1 MIGTNNGMRR
11 TVLLFL
17 LLAACVDAQ
26 VRGLKGW
33 NIVLDPGHSQKENM
47 GIYNY
52 SEAEKNVRVALAL
65 RDILLQTT
73 DIDTVY
79 LTRTDDR
86 QIVGLTQR
94 SDYANSLG
102 AAWFHSIH
110 SNAPGANG
118 SAETN
123 NTLLLWGQYRSGQ
136 EKVPNGGKKMSSHM
150 VDLLTRG
157 MRIPTAGSFGDCSF
171 YGCTSSG
178 PYLSVNR
185 NTAMPSEL
193 SEAGY
198 HTNHVQNTR
207 NMNAEWKR
215 MEAMTFYW
223 SILDFHKITRPPVQI
238 LAGFVTDQEN
248 GDLVNGARITVAG
261 RTYVTDSYGSLFH
274 HYSSAPELLR
284 NGFYYFENLPSSPLT
299 VQIEAEDFY
308 GDTLEVALIDTF
320 ITFKDITLISKRPPF
335 VQASTPAAGED
346 RFPAWEAITL
356 LFSRPMDPACVEKAF
371 SLSPA
376 AHGTF
381 TWFNDHRS
389 LAFKPDTLQFE
400 TEYTLTI
407 SPEALD
413 RYGHQLDG
421 DQNRTAGD
429 AFVMQFTTGPADL
442 TPPRIVGATPKPNTQ
457 NVAPDAVLNFHYNEA
472 IDSASVHANRILLT
486 ASGQP
491 TPVSGKV
498 RNYIVDNRSVLSFF
512 PVENLLQNT
521 TYKVQLLPG
530 FSDLLGNTSTQQ
542 TTFYFKTSSTLFT
555 PMTLDDYEQGAGGW
569 WAPQGSGHTTGI
581 VSEKTSLQVDSLHVN
596 LKSGSSRSLRLNY
609 AWDTNRSAWFI
620 REYLEGGPAKELLF
634 DSSFVLQ
641 MWVFGDGSKTQIR
654 FCVDDRVPEA
664 AAANHE
670 VSPWFVID
678 WLGWKLVQWDI
689 ANTPAGQWLGDGR
702 LDGELAFDSIQLT
715 YTPGGKASGT
725 LYFDDLQIGKKITAG
740 ANRPVAA
747 QLPEHFSLQQN
758 YPNPFNAETVIH
770 YHAQGSN
777 RPMVLKIYDLNGR
790 TVRTF
795 TDLLPGA
802 QSISWDGRDE
812 SGRPVATGVYLYQLR
827 TAKTQ
832 QTRKMVLSR

>member
-1 MIGTNNGMRR
+1 MKQMGFLIG
-11 TVLLFL
+11 
-17 LLAACVDAQ
+17 LLAACANAQ
-26 VRGLKGW
+26 VRGLSGW
-33 NIVLDPGHSQKENM
+33 NIVLDPGHSQRENM

-65 RDILLQTT
+65 RDILMRTT

-86 QIVGLTQR
+86 QVVGLTQR

-110 SNAPGANG
+110 SNSPGANG

-136 EKVPNGGKKMSSHM
+136 EKVPNGGKKMSSYM

-157 MRIPTAGSFGDCSF
+157 MRIPTAGSFGDCSY

-193 SEAGY
+193 SEAGF
-198 HTNHVQNTR
+198 HTNPVQNTR

-223 SILDFHKITRPPVQI
+223 AILAFHKIARPPVQI
-238 LAGFVTDQEN
+238 LAGFVADQEN
-248 GDLVNGARITVAG
+248 GDLVNGATITVDG
-261 RTYVTDSYGSLFH
+261 RTYVTDSYASLFH
-274 HYSSAPELLR
+274 RYSSDPELLR
-284 NGFYYFENLPSSPLT
+284 NGFYYFENLQSSLLT
-299 VQIEAEDFY
+299 VQVQAEDFY
-308 GDTLEVALIDTF
+308 SDTLQVALTDTF
-320 ITFKDITLISKRPPF
+320 ITFKDIQLISKRPPF
-335 VQASTPAAGED
+335 VQASTPVPNAQ
-346 RFPAWEAITL
+346 RFPAWESITL

-376 AHGTF
+376 AHGKF
-381 TWFNDHRS
+381 TWFNNHRS

-400 TEYTLTI
+400 TEYTLTV

-413 RYGHQLDG
+413 RYGHHLDG
-421 DQNRTAGD
+421 DQNRVAGD
-429 AFVMQFTTGPADL
+429 PFVMKFTTGPADL
-442 TPPRIVGATPKPNTQ
+442 TPPRITGATPKPNTQ
-457 NVAPDAVLNFHYNEA
+457 NVSPEAVLNFHYSEA
-472 IDSASVHANRILLT
+472 IDSASVHQDRILLT

-491 TPVSGKV
+491 TPVFGKV
-498 RNYIVDNRSVLSFF
+498 VNYIVDNRSVLSFF
-512 PVENLLQNT
+512 PADNLQENA

-530 FSDLLGNTSTQQ
+530 FSDLLGNISTQQ
-542 TTFYFKTSSTLFT
+542 TTFYFKTGSILFT
-555 PMTLDDYEQGAGGW
+555 PIMLDDFEQEANRW

-581 VSEKTSLQVDSLHVN
+581 ISEYTSLRADSLHVN

-609 AWDTNRSAWFI
+609 AWDTGGSAWFI

-634 DSSFVLQ
+634 DSSYVLQ
-641 MWVFGDGSKTQIR
+641 LWVFGDASKSQFR
-654 FCVDDRVPEA
+654 FCVDDRVPQA

-678 WLGWKLVQWDI
+678 WMGWKLVQWDM
-689 ANTPAGQWLGDGR
+689 AVMPTGQWLGDGR
-702 LDGELAFDSIQLT
+702 LDGSLAFDSIHLT

-725 LYFDDLQIGKKITAG
+725 LYFDDLQIGKKITA
-740 ANRPVAA
+740 AVNRPVAVHR
-747 QLPEHFSLQQN
+747 PEFFSLQQN
-758 YPNPFNAETVIH
+758 YPNPFNAETVIR
-770 YHAQGSN
+770 YHSSESDGS
-777 RPMVLKIYDLNGR
+777 MVLKIYDLNGR

-795 TDLLPGA
+795 ADLLPGV
-802 QSISWDGRDE
+802 QFITWDGRDE

>member
-1 MIGTNNGMRR
+1 MRR
-11 TVLLFL
+11 MIFYFFL
-17 LLAACVDAQ
+17 LVACADAQ
-26 VRGLKGW
+26 VKGLKGW

-65 RDILLQTT
+65 RELLLQTT

-86 QIVGLTQR
+86 QLVGLTQR

-118 SAETN
+118 SAEAN

-150 VDLLTRG
+150 VDLLTRA

-198 HTNHVQNTR
+198 HTNPIQNTR

-215 MEAMTFYW
+215 MEAMSFYW
-223 SILDFHKITRPPVQI
+223 SILDFHKIPRPPVQI
-238 LAGFVTDQEN
+238 LAGFVADKEN
-248 GDLVNGARITVAG
+248 GDLVNGASVTVAG
-261 RTYVTDSYGSLFH
+261 RSYVTDSYASLFH
-274 HYSSAPELLR
+274 LYSSDPELLR

-299 VQIEAEDFY
+299 VQVKAEDFY
-308 GDTLEVALIDTF
+308 SDTLEVALIDTF
-320 ITFKDITLISKRPPF
+320 ITFKDIQLISKRPPF
-335 VQASTPAAGED
+335 VQASTPAAGEE

-356 LFSRPMDPACVEKAF
+356 LFSRPMDPARVEQAF

-376 AHGTF
+376 AQGKF
-381 TWFNDHRS
+381 TWFNDYRS
-389 LAFKPDTLQFE
+389 LVFKPDTLQFE
-400 TEYTLTI
+400 TEYTLTV

-413 RYGHQLDG
+413 RYGHHLDG
-421 DQNRTAGD
+421 DQNRVAGD
-429 AFVMQFTTGPADL
+429 AFSMTFTTGPADL
-442 TPPRIVGATPKPNTQ
+442 TPPRIVGASPKPNTQ
-457 NVAPDAVLNFHYNEA
+457 NVTPDAVLNFYYNEP
-472 IDSASVHANRILLT
+472 IDSASVHEGRILLT
-486 ASGQP
+486 ASSQP
-491 TPVSGKV
+491 TPVFGKV
-498 RNYIVDNRSVLSFF
+498 RNYLVDNRSVLSFF
-512 PVENLLQNT
+512 PAENLRENT

-542 TTFYFKTSSTLFT
+542 TTFYFKTGSTFLM
-555 PMTLDDYEQGAGGW
+555 PITLDDYEQGADWW

-581 VSEKTSLQVDSLHVN
+581 VSEKTGLQVDTLYVN
-596 LKSGSSRSLRLNY
+596 LKSESSRSLRLNY
-609 AWDTNRSAWFI
+609 AWDTSGSAWLI

-634 DSSFVLQ
+634 DSTYVLQ
-641 MWVFGDGSKTQIR
+641 LWVFGDGSKTQIR
-654 FCVDDRVPEA
+654 FCLDDRVPEKK
-664 AAANHE
+664 AANHE

-678 WLGWKLVQWDI
+678 WMGWKLVQWDM

-702 LDGELAFDSIQLT
+702 LDGSLAFDSIQLT

-740 ANRPVAA
+740 VDRPIAVHM
-747 QLPEHFSLQQN
+747 PELFALQQN
-758 YPNPFNAETVIH
+758 YPNPFTAETVIR
-770 YHAQGSN
+770 YHSPETDG
-777 RPMVLKIYDLNGR
+777 PIILKIVDLNGR

-795 TDLLPGA
+795 AGLLPGA
-802 QSISWDGRDE
+802 RSISWDGRDE

>member
-1 MIGTNNGMRR
+1 MRR
-11 TVLLFL
+11 MILFFL
-17 LLAACVDAQ
+17 LLAACANAQ
-26 VRGLKGW
+26 VKGLKGW

-65 RDILLQTT
+65 RELLLQTT

-118 SAETN
+118 SVEAN

-157 MRIPTAGSFGDCSF
+157 MRIATAGSFGDCSF

-185 NTAMPSEL
+185 NAAMPSEL

-198 HTNHVQNTR
+198 HTNPVQNTR

-223 SILDFHKITRPPVQI
+223 SILDFHKIARPPVQI
-238 LAGFVTDQEN
+238 LAGFVADQEN
-248 GDLVNGARITVAG
+248 GDLVNNARITVAG
-261 RTYVTDSYGSLFH
+261 RSYVTDSYASLFH
-274 HYSSAPELLR
+274 HYSSDSELLH

-299 VQIEAEDFY
+299 VQVEAEDFY
-308 GDTLEVALIDTF
+308 SDTLEVALIDTF
-320 ITFKDITLISKRPPF
+320 ITFKDIQLISKRPPF
-335 VQASTPAAGED
+335 VQASTPVAGDD

-356 LFSRPMDPACVEKAF
+356 LFSRPMDPAHMEQAF

-376 AHGTF
+376 AHGKF
-381 TWFNDHRS
+381 TWFNDYRS
-389 LAFKPDTLQFE
+389 VAFKPDTLQFE
-400 TEYTLTI
+400 TEYTLI
-407 SPEALD
+407 VAPEALD
-413 RYGHQLDG
+413 RYGHRLDG
-421 DQNRTAGD
+421 DQNRVAGD
-429 AFVMQFTTGPADL
+429 AFVMTFTTGPADL
-442 TPPRIVGATPKPNTQ
+442 TPPRIVGANPKPNTQ
-457 NVAPDAVLNFHYNEA
+457 NVTPDAVLNFYYNEP
-472 IDSASVHANRILLT
+472 IDSASVHQDRILLT

-491 TPVSGKV
+491 TPVSGNV
-498 RNYIVDNRSVLSFF
+498 RNYIMDNRSVLSFF
-512 PVENLLQNT
+512 PAENLRENT

-542 TTFYFKTSSTLFT
+542 TSFYFKTGSTLFT
-555 PMTLDDYEQGAGGW
+555 PMTLDDYEQGAGWW

-581 VSEKTSLQVDSLHVN
+581 VSEKTSLQVDSLYVN
-596 LKSGSSRSLRLNY
+596 LKSESSRSLCLNY
-609 AWDTNRSAWFI
+609 AWDTSGSAWLI
-620 REYLEGGPAKELLF
+620 REYLEGGPAKKILF
-634 DSSFVLQ
+634 DSTFVLQ
-641 MWVFGDGSKTQIR
+641 LWVFGDGSKTQIR
-654 FCVDDRVPEA
+654 FCLDDRVPKAE
-664 AAANHE
+664 AANHE

-678 WLGWKLVQWDI
+678 WMGWRLVQWDM
-689 ANTPAGQWLGDGR
+689 ATMPAGQWLGDGR
-702 LDGELAFDSIQLT
+702 LDGSLAFDSIQLT

-725 LYFDDLQIGKKITAG
+725 LYFDDLQIGKKITA
-740 ANRPVAA
+740 AVNRPVTA
-747 QLPEHFSLQQN
+747 QWPELFSLQQN
-758 YPNPFNAETVIH
+758 YPNPFNAETVIR
-770 YHAQGSN
+770 YHAQESDG
-777 RPMVLKIYDLNGR
+777 PMVLKIFDLNGR

-802 QSISWDGRDE
+802 QSLSWDGRDE

-827 TAKTQ
+827 TGKIQ

>member
-1 MIGTNNGMRR
+1 MGKNDGMRR
-11 TVLLFL
+11 MVLCFL
-17 LLAACVDAQ
+17 LLAACANAQ
-26 VRGLKGW
+26 MRGLAGW

-65 RDILLQTT
+65 RDLLLQTT

-118 SAETN
+118 SAEAN

-171 YGCTSSG
+171 YGCTTSG

-198 HTNHVQNTR
+198 HTNPVQNTR

-223 SILDFHKITRPPVQI
+223 SILDFHKIARPPVRI
-238 LAGFVTDQEN
+238 LAGFVADQEN
-248 GDLVNGARITVAG
+248 GDLVNGARLTAAG
-261 RTYVTDSYGSLFH
+261 RTYVTDSYASLFH
-274 HYSSAPELLR
+274 NYSSDPELLR
-284 NGFYYFENLPSSPLT
+284 NGFYYFANLPSSPLT
-299 VQIEAEDFY
+299 VQVEAEDFY

-320 ITFKDITLISKRPPF
+320 ITFKEVQLISKRPPF
-335 VQASTPAAGED
+335 VQTSTPAAEAD

-356 LFSRPMDPACVEKAF
+356 LFSRPMDPACVEQAF
-371 SLSPA
+371 SLSPPA
-376 AHGTF
+376 QGKF

-400 TEYTLTI
+400 TEYTLTV
-407 SPEALD
+407 SPEAQD
-413 RYGHQLDG
+413 RHGHHLDG
-421 DQNRTAGD
+421 DQNRVAGD
-429 AFVMQFTTGPADL
+429 AFVMKFSTGPADL

-457 NVAPDAVLNFHYNEA
+457 NVAPEAVLNLYYSEP
-472 IDSASVHANRILLT
+472 IDSASVHPDRILLT

-491 TPVSGKV
+491 MPLSGKV
-498 RNYIVDNRSVLSFF
+498 RNYVVDNRSVLSFF
-512 PVENLLQNT
+512 PAENLQENA

-542 TTFYFKTSSTLFT
+542 TTFFFKTGSSLFT
-555 PMTLDDYEQGAGGW
+555 PITMDDFEQGVRWW

-581 VSEKTSLQVDSLHVN
+581 VSEKTSLLVDSLHVN
-596 LKSGSSRSLRLNY
+596 LKSASSKSLRLNY
-609 AWDTNRSAWFI
+609 EIGRASC
-620 REYLEGGPAKELLF
+620 RE
-634 DSSFVLQ
+634 
-641 MWVFGDGSKTQIR
+641 
-654 FCVDDRVPEA
+654 RV
-664 AAANHE
+664 
-670 VSPWFVID
+670 
-678 WLGWKLVQWDI
+678 
-689 ANTPAGQWLGDGR
+689 
-702 LDGELAFDSIQLT
+702 
-715 YTPGGKASGT
+715 
-725 LYFDDLQIGKKITAG
+725 
-740 ANRPVAA
+740 
-747 QLPEHFSLQQN
+747 
-758 YPNPFNAETVIH
+758 
-770 YHAQGSN
+770 
-777 RPMVLKIYDLNGR
+777 
-790 TVRTF
+790 
-795 TDLLPGA
+795 
-802 QSISWDGRDE
+802 
-812 SGRPVATGVYLYQLR
+812 
-827 TAKTQ
+827 
-832 QTRKMVLSR
+832 